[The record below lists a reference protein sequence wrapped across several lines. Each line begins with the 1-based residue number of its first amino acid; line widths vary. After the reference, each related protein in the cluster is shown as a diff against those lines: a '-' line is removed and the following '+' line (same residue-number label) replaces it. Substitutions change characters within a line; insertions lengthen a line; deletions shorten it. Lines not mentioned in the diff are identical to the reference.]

1 MSKTLGVTS
10 NAWILFAAAFL
21 ASRYRSPEIRK
32 APRMT
37 DGSGQSFGALWA
49 FYDRAT
55 SSWKMSQVCL
65 PLTEDT
71 LSVRSSVTWPTS
83 GMTVNGRC
91 YPLPTWAHRT
101 SESASGSWPTP
112 TAGDAKSAGNRNSEH
127 SKAHA
132 GVSLTDA
139 CLTGESSTPRSE
151 VSGQLNPTWVEWL
164 MGFPDGWT
172 DCGD

>member
-1 MSKTLGVTS
+1 
-10 NAWILFAAAFL
+10 
-21 ASRYRSPEIRK
+21 
-32 APRMT
+32 MT
-37 DGSGQSFGALWA
+37 DGSGPNFSDLWA
-49 FYDRAT
+49 YYDPDT
-55 SSWKMSQVCL
+55 SSWKMSQDCL

-91 YPLPTWAHRT
+91 YPLPMSARRT
-101 SESASGSWPTP
+101 SASASGLWPTP
-112 TAGDAKSAGNRNSEH
+112 TTSDASGGGNRNSEN